1 MEFRYMFKTA
11 PDTIFAV
18 DNRTIGDNDFAS
30 FNTSVYQFNE
40 KRNNFDIAGQAQ
52 EELLQEGSTARDFYE
67 KWKAQEFV
75 TLDNSTL
82 NKVMSDIEI
91 LKQEYSY
98 DELITDTTFKGT
110 EFAGAMISME
120 DAVSLITEEA
130 SLDDIL
136 AGVESR
142 KPVNETLSPEKDQEL
157 EF

>member
-40 KRNNFDIAGQAQ
+40 KRNNFLIAGQAQ
-52 EELLQEGSTARDFYE
+52 EELLQEGSVARNFYE
-67 KWKAQEFV
+67 KWKAQEFA
-75 TLDNSTL
+75 TLDDSTL
-82 NKVMSDIEI
+82 NNVMSDLET

-98 DELITDTTFKGT
+98 DELITDATFKGT
-110 EFAGAMISME
+110 EYSSAMISME
-120 DAVSLITEEA
+120 DAVSLINEKM
-130 SLDDIL
+130 SLDNIL
-136 AGVESR
+136 ADVELR
-142 KPVNETLSPEKDQEL
+142 KPVNEALSPEKAQEL

>member
-40 KRNNFDIAGQAQ
+40 KRNNFLIAGQAQ
-52 EELLQEGSTARDFYE
+52 EELLQEGSVARNFYE
-67 KWKAQEFV
+67 KWKNQEFA
-75 TLDNSTL
+75 TLDDSTL
-82 NKVMSDIEI
+82 NNVMSDLET

-98 DELITDTTFKGT
+98 DELITDATFKGT
-110 EFAGAMISME
+110 EYSSAMISME
-120 DAVSLITEEA
+120 DAVSLINEEM
-130 SLDDIL
+130 SLENIL
-136 AGVESR
+136 ADVESR
-142 KPVNETLSPEKDQEL
+142 KPVNETSSPEKEQEL

>member
-40 KRNNFDIAGQAQ
+40 KRNNFLIAGQAQ
-52 EELLQEGSTARDFYE
+52 EELLQEGSVARNFYE
-67 KWKAQEFV
+67 KWKSQEFA
-75 TLDNSTL
+75 TLDDSTL
-82 NKVMSDIEI
+82 NNVMSDLET

-98 DELITDTTFKGT
+98 DELITDATFKGT
-110 EFAGAMISME
+110 EYSSAMISME
-120 DAVSLITEEA
+120 DAVSLINEEM
-130 SLDDIL
+130 SLENIL
-136 AGVESR
+136 ADVESR
-142 KPVNETLSPEKDQEL
+142 KPVNETSSPEKEQEL

>member
-40 KRNNFDIAGQAQ
+40 KRNYFLIAGQAQ
-52 EELLQEGSTARDFYE
+52 EELLQEGSVARNFYE
-67 KWKAQEFV
+67 KWKNQEFS

-82 NKVMSDIEI
+82 NSVMYDLED

-110 EFAGAMISME
+110 EYSAAMINME
-120 DAVSLITEEA
+120 DAVSLINEKM
-130 SLDDIL
+130 SLDNIL
-136 AGVESR
+136 ADVELR
-142 KPVNETLSPEKDQEL
+142 KPVNETLSHEKAQEL